1 MNRFDA
7 AIKKFNFR
15 KAVTVYLV
23 LAILAG
29 ILSAGFLVYTFR
41 DRLALVQ
48 GYRKV
53 SEQAGGV
60 KNGYAGLKPELNQLA
75 VSSPDLVD
83 ILILDGQNRILF
95 AAKHSDLSK
104 EGFLN
109 LVAEPDGQNRY
120 FTDAMNPNVHF
131 RLLESDKLKISKEL
145 LGIDEEAEREMQD
158 RSFYKK
164 QDRQQKNYLLSYLM
178 DEPGGYKIY
187 FISSVQPVPRGEF
200 YLKAAAALAVLF
212 FMIYWVL
219 LALWVYV
226 QALKARMD
234 AAVWGIATLFTN
246 LAGWFIFLLY
256 RQSRR
261 ICCRC
266 GAVQNKGSVYC
277 TCCGAKLGKICPR
290 CHMSGDED
298 DCYCKHCGSPLD
310 GGEKGRDE

>member
-23 LAILAG
+23 LAVLAG
-29 ILSAGFLVYTFR
+29 ILSAGFLVHTFR
-41 DRLALVQ
+41 GRLVLAR

-53 SEQAGGV
+53 SEQADGM
-60 KNGYAGLKPELNQLA
+60 KNGYEGLKPELNQLA
-75 VSSPDLVD
+75 ASSPDLVD

-95 AAKHSDLSK
+95 TAKHSDLSK

-109 LVAEPDGQNRY
+109 LAEEPDGQNRY
-120 FTDAMNPNVHF
+120 FADTVNPNLHF
-131 RLLESDKLKISKEL
+131 RLLESDRLKISKGL

-164 QDRQQKNYLLSYLM
+164 QDRQQKNYLLSYLT
-178 DEPGGYKIY
+178 DEPGGSKIY
-187 FISSVQPVPRGEF
+187 FISSAQPVPRGEF

-212 FMIYWVL
+212 FMVYWVL
-219 LALWVYV
+219 LALWVYA

-246 LAGWFIFLLY
+246 LAGWLVFLLY
-256 RQSRR
+256 RQSRQT
-261 ICCRC
+261 CYRC
-266 GAVQNKGSVYC
+266 GTVQNKDNAYC

-290 CHMSGDED
+290 CHMSGSED
-298 DCYCKHCGSPLD
+298 DRYCKHCGSAF
-310 GGEKGRDE
+310 DENQNRKD